1 MVMVKLVVDP
11 PPPVC
16 HNRTHQLSCV
26 KVVML
31 IQIEA
36 EVDPNQS
43 LAFGT
48 ALEMI
53 KTRSFIINP
62 RHLERCNRTPEI
74 LKILSC
80 RRRRRQRGEIGCST
94 YLFDRRHRFARL
106 RMKRKATKSS
116 QSVVEE
122 DMMST
127 TPTMEIIELSF

>member
-1 MVMVKLVVDP
+1 MPHDAENRADKNSRDKVDMVMVKLVVDP

-16 HNRTHQLSCV
+16 RNRTHQLSCV

-53 KTRSFIINP
+53 KTRSFFNK
-62 RHLERCNRTPEI
+62 T
-74 LKILSC
+74 
-80 RRRRRQRGEIGCST
+80 
-94 YLFDRRHRFARL
+94 
-106 RMKRKATKSS
+106 KASS
-116 QSVVEE
+116 G
-122 DMMST
+122 
-127 TPTMEIIELSF
+127 